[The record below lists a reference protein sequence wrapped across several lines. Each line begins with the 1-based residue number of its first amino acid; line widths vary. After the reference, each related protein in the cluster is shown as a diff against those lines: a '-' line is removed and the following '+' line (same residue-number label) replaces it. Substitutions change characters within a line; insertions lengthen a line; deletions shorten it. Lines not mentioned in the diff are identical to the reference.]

1 MVLET
6 KVVVETGAELKEMAD
21 ACGRKSEGAAKKR
34 ENGSNQKAE

>member
-6 KVVVETGAELKEMAD
+6 KVVVKTGAELKEMGGAR
-21 ACGRKSEGAAKKR
+21 GGKSEGAAKKR